1 MIKNLFK
8 NGKLLTLIILSFFCI
23 FNVSCTDFRQAIGK
37 EKYIPNEYSFLNT
50 PRLVMPPDFGNTDN
64 IIKKGSN
71 VINKGLNFKNKIKN
85 SKFDELFDFSSI
97 PKNIRKL
104 VDDETLGISRSERTG
119 IDVLTGKSP
128 KVGVF
133 LESEEEAIR
142 IKNIKGESL
151 IKKPSPSINTIDGKK
166 LLIK

>member
-8 NGKLLTLIILSFFCI
+8 IEKLLILIVLSFFCI
-23 FNVSCTDFRQAIGK
+23 LNSSCTDFRQAIGK

-50 PRLVMPPDFGNTDN
+50 PRLIIPPDFGNTDN
-64 IIKKGSN
+64 IVKKGNMVIKKE
-71 VINKGLNFKNKIKN
+71 LNFKNKIEN
-85 SKFDELFDFSSI
+85 SNFDELFDFNSI

-119 IDVLTGKSP
+119 IDILTGKNP
-128 KVGVF
+128 KVGIF
-133 LESEEEAIR
+133 LNSEEEAIR
-142 IKNIKGESL
+142 IKNTKGKSL

-166 LLIK
+166 LFIK